1 MEQKPSFPNGDPK
14 FLAEEAERQKAIA
27 ARILKLT
34 EDAHARA
41 VAIEEAEAKRIAALT
56 TNELP
61 ERQATAQQ
69 YLDAKDGRVKV
80 EIPLSTKPEDPA
92 KPKDYWWLK

>member
-61 ERQATAQQ
+61 KSQASAQDYINAKEDRKIISTTSPTAP
-69 YLDAKDGRVKV
+69 AAPV
-80 EIPLSTKPEDPA
+80 E
-92 KPKDYWWLK
+92 PKEYWWQK